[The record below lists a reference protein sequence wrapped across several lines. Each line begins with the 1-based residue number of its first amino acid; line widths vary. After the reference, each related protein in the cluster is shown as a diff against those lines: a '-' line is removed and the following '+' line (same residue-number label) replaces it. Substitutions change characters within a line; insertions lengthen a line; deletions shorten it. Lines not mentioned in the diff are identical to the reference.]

1 MTDKQELITRVLG
14 ELAQAA
20 AADAGARLYAE
31 DGEGTL
37 QLVASDAIQLPA
49 SRLGR
54 LVGRS
59 GRTEEREDFGRTL
72 LVRVPDEHRSV
83 IVLARR
89 GDEDFTAEDRAVARL
104 YARQLADQV
113 AIPSAPPQAAAWSR
127 QLDAIQNVAAR
138 LTRLTTLEEVGSA
151 ICTETR
157 RVIEYDNARVY
168 VLSPDEPVLE
178 PIAFGSTDHAYDGE
192 TRDGLVVKV
201 GEGITGWVAERG
213 IPLLVADAN
222 HDPRAV
228 PIPGTDP
235 IVEESMLLAPMR
247 HEGAVIGVIVLSRL
261 GLARFD
267 ESDVRL
273 LQIISD
279 QAAIAIDN
287 ARLLAG
293 RDRVVQELK
302 SLLDISGATQLAE
315 DEPTLAGVLA
325 SKLAAASGSEACIVS
340 RLDQGSTLL
349 STLGV
354 HGVRGV
360 APAYDV
366 FDFPLTRRVLRNS
379 AAELVQ
385 ADAPDADP
393 AELRLLRSMGA
404 HTLLMLPLTAGGR
417 TIGLVELFWLSAHR
431 RIRPTEMDVLRT
443 MANQA
448 ATVLENARLMEQL
461 RQAADI
467 DQVTEVNNHRYLQ
480 ERLKQECAR
489 SARSHS
495 PMSVLMVDLDG
506 FKGIN
511 DRHGHADGDRVLRTV
526 ALGLKLA
533 VRTHDIVARYGGDEF
548 VVLMP
553 DTDEAQARA
562 VAQRIVTGIRKVRHQ
577 LGDGTE
583 ETIGASAGLAV
594 YPRDGQ
600 TPQRLLQAADA
611 AMYKIKRSGGG
622 GVQRAEPQVL
632 GRMPERSME
641 SLAGR

>member
-1 MTDKQELITRVLG
+1 MTDRRERITRVLG

-20 AADAGARLYAE
+20 AADAGARLYVE

-37 QLVASDAIQLPA
+37 QLVASDAIEQSA

-54 LVGRS
+54 LVGRPV
-59 GRTEEREDFGRTL
+59 RADERGEQGRTL
-72 LVRVPDEHRSV
+72 LVRVPDEHGSV

-89 GDEDFTAEDRAVARL
+89 SEEDFTAEDRAVARL
-104 YARQLADQV
+104 YARQLAEDV
-113 AIPSAPPQAAAWSR
+113 AVPSAPPQAAAWSR

-138 LTRLTTLEEVGSA
+138 LTRLTTLEQVGSA

-192 TRDGLVVKV
+192 THDGLVVNV

-222 HDPRAV
+222 HDPRAL

-261 GLARFD
+261 GLGKFD

-302 SLLDISGATQLAE
+302 SLLDISQATQLAE
-315 DEPTLAGVLA
+315 DEPMLASILAG
-325 SKLAAASGSEACIVS
+325 KLATASGSEACIVS

-366 FDFPLTRRVLRNS
+366 FDFPLTRRVLRNG

-431 RIRPTEMDVLRT
+431 RVRPTEMEVLRT

-467 DQVTEVNNHRYLQ
+467 DQVTQVTNHRYLQ

-495 PMSVLMVDLDG
+495 PMSVLMIDLDG

-562 VAQRIVTGIRKVRHQ
+562 VAQRIVSGIRKVRHQ
-577 LGDGTE
+577 LGDGSE

-600 TPQRLLQAADA
+600 TPQRLLLAADA
-611 AMYKIKRSGGG
+611 AMYTVKRAGGG
-622 GVQRAEPQVL
+622 GVQRAEPQVV
-632 GRMPERSME
+632 GRPPERTLE
-641 SLAGR
+641 TLAGR